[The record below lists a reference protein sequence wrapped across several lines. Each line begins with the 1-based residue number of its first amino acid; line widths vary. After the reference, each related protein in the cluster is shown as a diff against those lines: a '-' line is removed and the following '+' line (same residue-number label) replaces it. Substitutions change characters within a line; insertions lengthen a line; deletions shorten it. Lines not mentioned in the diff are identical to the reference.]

1 MASVLLVFRLIVI
14 NNVIK
19 IAEEM
24 WHNNEPSD
32 FTGQIAITLII
43 FPLSH
48 ISMEWMCVQ
57 GKQ

>member
-32 FTGQIAITLII
+32 FTG
-43 FPLSH
+43 
-48 ISMEWMCVQ
+48 
-57 GKQ
+57 